1 MENIIFDR
9 IYHKRLDK
17 NLLEDYDKDEAKIA
31 EIKRFIGKLL
41 LSKNLNFLIGS
52 GCSIDAIPLMGA
64 TFKKV
69 KSKLDKST
77 LGEFSD
83 SNDIEGY
90 LNWLISAINFHDGD
104 KKKKFQQSF
113 NQSID
118 ALVES
123 MPSFESYNQ
132 NESLANEVSIALKN
146 YQLFYNA
153 VFTKRDNSPIPLA
166 PINIFTTNYDLFN
179 ENALDN
185 INIHY
190 SSGFQGG
197 MKRVFNPSMFNL
209 RYVDTENKFKMKWNP
224 VRRFAKLYKLHG
236 STNWISEDDKIYLT
250 DRVVKSTDQVMI
262 YPSYVKHDITN
273 QTPYSELFREL
284 TLNLQKPNSVL
295 IVLGFGFP
303 DEHINQLI
311 EQALNNEDFI
321 LLIFGDD
328 EETNIQSFY
337 NRNKM
342 KPNIHLIGGNY
353 RHELEKGKL
362 HYFENVIQEFLI
374 SELNMLDT
382 EDNELEKVDSVSNT
396 RMGEIDE

>member
-1 MENIIFDR
+1 MENSVFSN
-9 IYHKRLDK
+9 IYHKRLNQ
-17 NLLEDYDKDEAKIA
+17 NLLDDFDNDEAKLA
-31 EIKRFIGKLL
+31 EIKRFFSKLL

-52 GCSIDAIPLMGA
+52 GCSIDSVPLMGH
-64 TFKKV
+64 TFERV
-69 KSKLDKST
+69 KSQIEPST
-77 LGEFSD
+77 LGAYSECD
-83 SNDIEGY
+83 DIEGY
-90 LNWLISAINFHDGD
+90 LNWLISAINFHSEETQ
-104 KKKKFQQSF
+104 KERFQHSF
-113 NQSID
+113 DLSIK
-118 ALVES
+118 ALIDS
-123 MPSFESYNQ
+123 MPKFESYNE
-132 NESLANEVSIALKN
+132 NKKKSGKIYKTREN

-153 VFTKRDNSPIPLA
+153 IFTKRDNSPIPLS

-209 RYVDTENKFKMKWNP
+209 RYVDTENKFKNKWNP

-236 STNWISEDDKIYLT
+236 STNWINEGDKVFLT
-250 DRVVKSTDQVMI
+250 DRVISSDDQVMI

-321 LLIFGDD
+321 VLIFGDYT
-328 EETNIQSFY
+328 ETKIQSFY
-337 NRNKM
+337 DRNNM
-342 KPNIHLIGGNY
+342 KPNIHLIGGDY
-353 RHELEKGKL
+353 KAEQKKGKL
-362 HYFENVIQEFLI
+362 HYFNNIILEFLK
-374 SELNMLDT
+374 SELNLLDDEDKVT
-382 EDNELEKVDSVSNT
+382 EQVNSGDINE
-396 RMGEIDE
+396 

>member
-1 MENIIFDR
+1 MENSIFER
-9 IYHKRLDK
+9 IYHKRLDQ
-17 NLLEDYDKDEAKIA
+17 NLLDDYDNDEAKIA
-31 EIKRFIGKLL
+31 EIKRFVGKLL
-41 LSKNLNFLIGS
+41 LSKNLNILVGS
-52 GCSIDAIPLMGA
+52 GCSINAIPLMGK
-64 TFKKV
+64 TFAEV
-69 KSKLDKST
+69 KPKLDVST
-77 LGEFSD
+77 LGEFAETD
-83 SNDIEGY
+83 DIEGY
-90 LNWLISAINFHDGD
+90 LNWLISAINFHNGVEKD
-104 KKKKFQQSF
+104 KFQESF
-113 NQSID
+113 NSSID
-118 ALVES
+118 ALVDS
-123 MPSFESYNQ
+123 MPSFDEYNQ
-132 NESLANEVSIALKN
+132 NEDSSTGIYKAMKN

-153 VFTKRDNSPIPLA
+153 IFTKRDNSPIPLA

-190 SSGFQGG
+190 SLGFQGG

-209 RYVDTENKFKMKWNP
+209 RYVDTENKFKQKWNP

-236 STNWISEDDKIYLT
+236 STNWLSEGDKVFLT
-250 DRVVKSTDQVMI
+250 DKVIKSTDQVMI

-328 EETNIQSFY
+328 EEGKVSSFY

-342 KPNIHLIGGNY
+342 KPNIHLIGGDY
-353 RHELEKGKL
+353 QKKQEKGKL
-362 HYFENVIQEFLI
+362 HYFENIIQEFLI
-374 SELNMLDT
+374 SELNLL
-382 EDNELEKVDSVSNT
+382 DNEENRAEKINPISDIGN
-396 RMGEIDE
+396 GEDDE